1 MKRSVLAGF
10 AAALSLAAVATGAEV
25 GFSEVK
31 VENGIEEPLVVGLW
45 YPTAAPV
52 QDHRLGPYS
61 QRVALDS
68 QPSGNKLPL
77 VVMSHGNGGS
87 YQNHLDTALA
97 LAEAGFVV
105 AAVSHTGDTFN
116 DQSRAL
122 AMADRPRH
130 IGRLIDYVSQDWAHR
145 ERVDGERVGAFGFSS
160 GGFTALVLLGGKP
173 DISLVDVHVRS
184 HPLSYE
190 ALLQKRAGSLA
201 AGASPGTWLRDPRI
215 KAAVVVAPALGYT
228 FADGGLSDVT
238 APVQLWRAQEDR
250 ILPDPDYAEAV
261 RRALPRPAE
270 FHSVPN
276 ADHFDFLAPCSE
288 DLKRYAPA
296 ICASRPGFDRTAFHA
311 AFNREVVR
319 FFGETLR

>member
-1 MKRSVLAGF
+1 MQRSVLAGF
-10 AAALSLAAVATGAEV
+10 AAALSLVGAATAADV
-25 GFSEVK
+25 GFSEVR
-31 VENGIEEPLVVGLW
+31 VGDGTGRPLVVGLW
-45 YPTAAPV
+45 YPTAAPA

-68 QPSGNKLPL
+68 QPAGARLPL

-105 AAVSHTGDTFN
+105 AAVSHTGDTYD

-130 IGRLIDYVSQDWAHR
+130 IGRLIDYVLRDWAHR

-173 DISLVDVHVRS
+173 DLSLVDAHVRS
-184 HPLSYE
+184 HPSSYE
-190 ALLQKRAGSLA
+190 AQLQKRA
-201 AGASPGTWLRDPRI
+201 ASPATGVSPATWLQDRRI
-215 KAAVVVAPALGYT
+215 KAAVVAAPALGYT

-238 APVQLWRAQEDR
+238 APVQLWRAQDDHV
-250 ILPDPDYAEAV
+250 LPDPDYAEAV

-296 ICASRPGFDRTAFHA
+296 ICTSRPGFDRTAFHA
-311 AFNREVVR
+311 AFNQEVVR

>member
-1 MKRSVLAGF
+1 MRRSLLAGF
-10 AAALSLAAVATGAEV
+10 AAALSLAGVATAADV

-31 VENGIEEPLVVGLW
+31 VEDGTEKPLVVGLW
-45 YPTAAPV
+45 YPTAANA
-52 QDHRLGPYS
+52 QDHRLGPYA

-68 QPSGNKLPL
+68 QPSGARLPL

-87 YQNHLDTALA
+87 YQNHFDTALA

-105 AAVSHTGDTFN
+105 AAVSHTGDTYD

-122 AMADRPRH
+122 SMADRPRH
-130 IGRLIDYVSQDWAHR
+130 IRRLIDYVVRDWAHR
-145 ERVDGERVGAFGFSS
+145 ERVDDKRVGAFGFSS

-173 DISLVDVHVRS
+173 DLSRVENHVAS
-184 HPLSYE
+184 HPSSYE
-190 ALLQKRAGSLA
+190 AQLRKRAGTAA
-201 AGASPGTWLRDPRI
+201 AGALPATWSHDPRI
-215 KAAVVVAPALGYT
+215 RAAVVAAPALGYA
-228 FADGGLSDVT
+228 FADGGLADVT

-250 ILPDPDYAEAV
+250 VLPDPDYAEAV
-261 RRALPRPAE
+261 RRALPRPPE

-296 ICASRPGFDRTAFHA
+296 ICASRPGFDRTAFHD
-311 AFNREVVR
+311 AFNQDVVR
-319 FFGETLR
+319 FFRETLR